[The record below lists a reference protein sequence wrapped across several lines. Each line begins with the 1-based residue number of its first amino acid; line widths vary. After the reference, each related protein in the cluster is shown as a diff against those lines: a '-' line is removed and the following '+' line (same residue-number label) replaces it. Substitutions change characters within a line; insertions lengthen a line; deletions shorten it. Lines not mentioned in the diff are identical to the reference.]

1 MKKTYKLHNILFPI
15 WMLIFF
21 PTYLWLFLIPANYL
35 IDYLV
40 TRLSM
45 KHLVIEDYQKKA
57 LRHSWKICIIGF
69 LSDFIGAAFLL
80 GTELII
86 DRQGNRDL
94 YELINGINYN
104 PFVNVCSFLLI
115 VAGILIAGVCIYF
128 LNRWMLGKDKELTRE
143 QVKKIALYLAV
154 FTAPYLFLIPS
165 MWIYS

>member
-45 KHLVIEDYQKKA
+45 KHIGVEKYQKKA
-57 LRHSWKICIIGF
+57 LYHSWKICIIGF

-80 GTELII
+80 GVEMWM
-86 DRQGNRDL
+86 DMSGNRDL

-104 PFVNVCSFLLI
+104 PFVNACSFLLI
-115 VAGILIAGVCIYF
+115 VTGILIAGLCIYF
-128 LNRWMLGKDKELTRE
+128 LNRWILGKDEELTKE
-143 QVKKIALYLAV
+143 QVKQVALYLAV